1 MVWLKSRI
9 NRMQLGETVMSWLG
23 KLEKAKVEMAAR
35 NVDPWRFP
43 LERVR
48 GKIDYDGI
56 ERVTTQMLLDV
67 LEVPQCRRR
76 AGTYRKL
83 SKLMVELGWTP
94 VRVRARTRG
103 DYLEQVRGY
112 ARDVRCS
119 STVPNRER
127 ATSGSAPV

>member
-1 MVWLKSRI
+1 
-9 NRMQLGETVMSWLG
+9 MSWLG
-23 KLEKAKVEMAAR
+23 KLEKAQAEIAKP
-35 NVDPWRFP
+35 NGDPWQLP

-48 GKIDYDGI
+48 GQIDYDGI

-83 SKLMVELGWTP
+83 SKLMVEFGWTP

-112 ARDVRCS
+112 ARDARCRS
-119 STVPNRER
+119 N
-127 ATSGSAPV
+127 

>member
-1 MVWLKSRI
+1 
-9 NRMQLGETVMSWLG
+9 MSWLS
-23 KLEKAKVEMAAR
+23 KLHEAKTEIAAR
-35 NVDPWRFP
+35 NVDPWLLP
-43 LERVR
+43 LGRVR

-67 LEVPQCRRR
+67 LEVPQRKRR

-94 VRVRARTRG
+94 VRLRARTRG

-112 ARDVRCS
+112 CRDARCR
-119 STVPNRER
+119 STVPN
-127 ATSGSAPV
+127 